1 MEFETLLYDED
12 DGVAT
17 VTLNRPEVLN
27 AFDQQMQE
35 ELRDV
40 WNGLRTNDDVRAQR
54 RKSGMWWY

>member
-12 DGVAT
+12 EGVAT

-40 WNGLRTNDDVRAQR
+40 WLGLRTNDDVRAV
-54 RKSGMWWY
+54 S